1 VTALVDRLRS
11 ADLATYRIVARLATP
26 ALDRPLQLVSDL
38 ANHSKPWLATAAVL
52 AVCGGPR
59 GRRAALAGI
68 AAVGATSFVVNLPMK
83 RARRRRRPDR
93 IDLGVPATR
102 WVQMP
107 TSTSFPSGHSA
118 SAAAFAMSVGHL
130 VPPIRVPLR
139 LAAGVVAFSR
149 VYTGV
154 HYPGDVIVGMAVGTA
169 VGAISGRV
177 AERVRRRRSARAGD
191 VPADDRGGVP

>member
-1 VTALVDRLRS
+1 MSTILDRLRR
-11 ADLATYRIVARLATP
+11 ADRATYRVVAGLATP

-52 AVCGGPR
+52 AVCDGPR

-68 AAVGATSFVVNLPMK
+68 AAVGVTSFVVNLPMK
-83 RARRRRRPDR
+83 LARRRRRPDR
-93 IDLGVPATR
+93 VDLGVPATR

-107 TSTSFPSGHSA
+107 SSTSFPSGHSA

-130 VPPIRVPLR
+130 VPAIRVPLR
-139 LAAGVVAFSR
+139 LAAGIVAFSR

-154 HYPGDVIVGMAVGTA
+154 HYPGDVIVGVAVGTT
-169 VGAISGRV
+169 VGLVSGRV
-177 AERVRRRRSARAGD
+177 AERVRPRSSARAGD
-191 VPADDRGGVP
+191 VSTDDRGGVP